1 MEKKTLKTLNCQNCN
16 ILQESPDS
24 NLGRIQLSLEYK
36 SQKNQLVVGVIRCA
50 GLAAMD
56 TNGYSDP
63 YVKW

>member
-1 MEKKTLKTLNCQNCN
+1 MT
-16 ILQESPDS
+16 IYLQDSPEHD
-24 NLGRIQLSLEYK
+24 LGRIQLSLTYS

-56 TNGYSDP
+56 ANGYSDP